1 MIRYLIF
8 AGFYVRVLNTYVN
21 SYITQT
27 PGSGMDARGFHGF
40 ASEVSND
47 LVFDTFGIGFTLYTN
62 FLGFIYYLT
71 IDSIFVGGLVS
82 CFFWLLSAILLF
94 KTLKLFKVSNN
105 FLISVFL
112 IYSFLPSSI
121 FFTSITLR
129 EVFQLFLI
137 NLSLYSYTQIYLNRK
152 YSYYISFLLGIIL
165 MSTLHGALLLFGASL
180 FFLAVVSFLI
190 NQATKDILKKYL
202 KTIIVILIFII
213 PIGIYSINTF
223 TQISNSYDI
232 SEGIF
237 IAVEAY
243 QNILIQEDARSNYI
257 SEYEFSSFADFLTF
271 MPFNFFQYFMEPF
284 PWKIQ
289 NLFDLVVFSENFLR
303 LIILY
308 IIISFI
314 TNVNPNFKPLL
325 YAFLG
330 SYLFLELVWSIGT
343 VNWGTAIRHHVPSL
357 GILLTL
363 FSIILAEKSVK
374 KRA

>member
-1 MIRYLIF
+1 
-8 AGFYVRVLNTYVN
+8 
-21 SYITQT
+21 
-27 PGSGMDARGFHGF
+27 MDARGLHNF

-47 LVFDTFGIGFTLYTN
+47 LVFDTFGIGFTPYTN